1 LRRSPIRNVRGN
13 ALSRALRSHALWLT
27 MAYVA
32 LLLLLA
38 RAYV

>member
-1 LRRSPIRNVRGN
+1 MHVRFTARGSFL
-13 ALSRALRSHALWLT
+13 ARALRSHALWLT

-38 RAYV
+38 RTYA